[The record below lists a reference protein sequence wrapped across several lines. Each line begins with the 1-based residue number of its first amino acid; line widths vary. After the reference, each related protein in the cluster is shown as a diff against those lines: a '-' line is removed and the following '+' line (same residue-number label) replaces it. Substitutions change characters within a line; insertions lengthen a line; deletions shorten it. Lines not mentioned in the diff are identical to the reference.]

1 MKGLKKSNYSSV
13 EDHNFC
19 RMIKP
24 VKGIYLSPEDN
35 LERSPCFWVQ
45 DEIGG
50 VQLFIGN
57 QVRVR
62 VELVKEAGVC
72 QVEVGL
78 GDIGGEGPELGGG
91 AGGGVQ

>member
-1 MKGLKKSNYSSV
+1 M
-13 EDHNFC
+13 
-19 RMIKP
+19 
-24 VKGIYLSPEDN
+24 
-35 LERSPCFWVQ
+35 Q

-50 VQLFIGN
+50 MLVFVGN

-78 GDIGGEGPELGGG
+78 GDIGGEGPKLGGG